1 MSSSRYQL
9 TPAQQ
14 RLFRELQTEAAAMR
28 LERNARALPSVPRTT
43 VNNVRYTSLRP
54 GMWNAHASVKEK
66 MRRIQSM
73 QRELRR
79 RRMAR

>member
-9 TPAQQ
+9 TPAQR

-28 LERNARALPSVPRTT
+28 LERNIRTLPSAPTTT
-43 VNNVRYTSLRP
+43 VTNVRYAALRP
-54 GMWNAHASVKEK
+54 GMWNAGVSLEEK

-73 QRELRR
+73 QRQLRQR
-79 RRMAR
+79 RAGR